1 MMRQFFKKLVKIFG
15 YTAATIVILLAIA
28 VGLFRLFLP
37 RLPEYQDQIK
47 VWASDAIGREVEF
60 SGMNAR
66 WALTG
71 PELEFYDAELIHPDN
86 RKRTIAAEVVS
97 IGISLNSLLFEGAL
111 VVDRVG
117 IRNTSIEIH
126 QLENGGW
133 WVQGTAIDE
142 MSVASSDGPQRLN
155 DVEVVGENIEIRFL
169 QPGDQRPRLINVPR
183 TLVSIDENRI
193 ALDATVRL
201 SQDLGREVKLSA
213 TQLLSVPE
221 EDRNWDVSV
230 EAEDIVLAGWS
241 RIQQAEQIEI
251 LSGEGDLDLSMVF
264 ADGAVSNATVEVDFS
279 DVSFVDG
286 QAFDLQGRIE
296 LDMSYDGWLVAAE
309 DFTLAT
315 ADHVWP
321 ESSLRAEA
329 GIDADGKIAMLN
341 MRASYLNLDDSYLL
355 LPLISETQRGQLASL
370 TPSGEIRDFVATVS
384 DIDGDSPQFDVSVDL
399 IDAGVAADG
408 GRPGV
413 RGFTGHMRANRSGG
427 RVEIRSS
434 NLLLDMP
441 QIMDEPV
448 DLITAAGTVL
458 WRSSNN
464 ETIVLSDSIRIVN
477 PVLDI
482 NSNVRLTI
490 DGDGGAPDIDLAS
503 TFSIRDMSAARRYI
517 PRKVMS
523 AKLYDWLQA
532 ALQRG
537 SLEDG
542 SLTLNGPLDKFPFDN
557 DEGRFWIEAT
567 ARNTTLKYHP
577 QWPAAEQANIDIVL
591 ENTRLY
597 SIRNRSTHAGSQ
609 AVNTTVD
616 IPDLRNP
623 VLKIEG
629 LVTGTLETLRQFA
642 LQSPI
647 NSFTGGNLNRLTVSG
662 DASFNLDLVVPLKDA
677 KSTTLNGL
685 LRSNNGT
692 LAVEGLKPP
701 ITDLIGEVLITR
713 ETIVSDLLGGRF
725 LGEEIDLTVGPG
737 DDPRFFAVATGQG
750 SSTATA
756 LIEEFGLPL
765 EGLING
771 ATDYTARVLFP
782 RGSQE
787 TPQPLTIRFESDL
800 VGLAVDVPDPAQKPA
815 ADAWLLSGDIRFMP
829 GGEAIES
836 SGHLGEDIAWQLA
849 FNPLEDGWD
858 LDRGVLT
865 LGGGEAQQ
873 PDTRG
878 LHIQGTTSVVRLDE
892 WLDLSQSGDS
902 KVGAAD
908 RIRSIDLTVD
918 NLFAIGQHL
927 RGHHVRLDRSALDWL
942 VQIEGE
948 DVVGS
953 VFVPYDFG
961 SERAMVIEM
970 ERMRLP
976 GDDVTPPSESK
987 LDPRTLPPI
996 TLTANE
1002 FALGD
1007 RHFGAVEM
1015 NLVRTEDGLEAETLT
1030 TKDATF
1036 EFVGTGRWVADDS
1049 EELGSRTYLT
1059 ATLNSTDVEP
1069 TLARLDFVEGISG
1082 DSMGILLDLSWSG
1095 GPRGSFLD
1103 VLDGEV
1109 RVRMEEGQLEEVEP
1123 GAGRMLGLVS
1133 FVALP
1138 RRLSLDFRDVFE
1150 EGFGYDSIDGTFN
1163 IVDGNA
1169 MTCDLSLEGP
1179 AADIGIVGST
1189 NLATSE
1195 YEQGAVIS
1203 ANVGNTLPIVG
1214 AVVGGAPGAAAMLIL
1229 SQILKK
1235 PLQEIGQVFYGIS
1248 GPWEDPEIE
1257 PVDSDDFVRYGELA
1271 GCLPEGDQE

>member
-1 MMRQFFKKLVKIFG
+1 MRQFLRKLTKILG
-15 YTAATIVILLAIA
+15 YTVATIVILMAIA

-47 VWASDAIGREVEF
+47 VWASDAIGMDVEF

-66 WALTG
+66 WALSG
-71 PELEFYDAELIHPDN
+71 PELEFYDAQLVRPDN
-86 RKRTIAAEVVS
+86 RKRSIAADVVS
-97 IGISLNSLLFEGAL
+97 IGVSLNSLLFEGAL

-117 IRNTSIEIH
+117 IRNTSIEIN
-126 QLENGGW
+126 QLENGDW
-133 WVQGTAIDE
+133 WIQGTAFDE
-142 MSVASSDGPQRLN
+142 LPIAREGGPQRLN

-183 TLVSIDENRI
+183 TLLSIDENRI

-201 SQDLGREVKLSA
+201 SEDLGREIKLSA
-213 TQLLSVPE
+213 TRLLGVPE
-221 EDRNWDVSV
+221 ADRSWDVSV
-230 EAEDIVLAGWS
+230 EADDITLAGWS
-241 RIQQAEQIEI
+241 RLQQVEQIEV
-251 LSGEGDLDLSMVF
+251 LSGEGDLDLSMVL
-264 ADGAVSNATVEVDFS
+264 ADGAVSNATAEVDFS
-279 DVSFVDG
+279 DVSLVDG
-286 QAFDLQGRIE
+286 QAFDLQGHFE
-296 LDMSYDGWLVAAE
+296 LDLSFDGWLVAVE
-309 DFTLAT
+309 DFSLA
-315 ADHVWP
+315 AGDREWP

-329 GIDADGKIAMLN
+329 SVDADGKIAMLN
-341 MRASYLNLDDSYLL
+341 LRASYVNLDDSYLL
-355 LPLISETQRGQLASL
+355 LPLIPEPQRSQLSSL
-370 TPSGEIRDFVATVS
+370 APSGEIRDFVATVS
-384 DIDGDSPQFDVSVDL
+384 DIDSDSPQFDISVDL
-399 IDAGVAADG
+399 SDAGVAADG
-408 GRPGV
+408 SRPGI

-427 RVEIRSS
+427 RVEINSS
-434 NLLLDMP
+434 DLLLDMP
-441 QIMDEPV
+441 QLMDEPV
-448 DLITAAGTVL
+448 DILSAAGTVL
-458 WRSSNN
+458 WRSGNS

-503 TFSIRDMSAARRYI
+503 TFSIGDLSEARRYI

-523 AKLYDWLQA
+523 AKLYDWLQG
-532 ALQRG
+532 ALQKG

-542 SLTLNGPLDKFPFDN
+542 SLILNGPLDKFPFDN
-557 DEGRFWIEAT
+557 DEGRFWIEVT

-577 QWPAAEQANIDIVL
+577 RWPAAEQANIDIVL
-591 ENTRLY
+591 EKTRLY
-597 SIRNRSTHAGSQ
+597 SVRNRSTNAGNQ
-609 AVNTTVD
+609 AVNTLVD
-616 IPDLRNP
+616 IPNLRNP

-647 NSFTGGNLNRLTVSG
+647 NSFTGGNLDRLTVSG

-677 KSTTLNGL
+677 QSTTLNGS

-713 ETIVSDLLGGRF
+713 ETIVGDSLGGRF
-725 LGEEIDLTVGPG
+725 LGEEVDLQVGPG
-737 DDPRFFAVATGQG
+737 EDPRFFAVAAAEG
-750 SSTATA
+750 STTATA
-756 LIEEFGLPL
+756 IIEELGVPL

-787 TPQPLTIRFESDL
+787 TPQPLTIEFSSDL
-800 VGLAVDVPDPAQKPA
+800 VGLAVDLPDPAQKPA
-815 ADAWLLSGDIRFMP
+815 ADAWLFNGDIRFMP
-829 GGEAIES
+829 GGGAIES
-836 SGHLGEDIAWQLA
+836 SGSLREDIAWQLA

-865 LGGGEAQQ
+865 LGAGEAQE

-878 LHIQGTTSVVRLDE
+878 LHIQGTTGVVRLEE
-892 WLDLSQSGDS
+892 WLDLSQSGDT

-908 RIRSIDLTVD
+908 RIRSIDVTVD

-996 TLTANE
+996 TLTAEE
-1002 FALGD
+1002 FAMGD
-1007 RHFGAVEM
+1007 RHFGALEV
-1015 NLVRTEDGLEAETLT
+1015 NLVRAEDGLEIETLT
-1030 TKDATF
+1030 AKDATF
-1036 EFVGTGRWVADDS
+1036 EIVGTGRWVADDS

-1069 TLARLDFVEGISG
+1069 TLARLDFVQGISG
-1082 DSMGILLDLSWSG
+1082 DSMGILVDLSWSG
-1095 GPRGSFLD
+1095 GPRASFYD

-1109 RVRMEEGQLEEVEP
+1109 RVRMEQGQLEEVEP

-1138 RRLSLDFRDVFE
+1138 RRLSLDFTDVFSK
-1150 EGFGYDSIDGTFN
+1150 GFGYDTIAGKFR

-1189 NLATSE
+1189 NLSTSE

-1203 ANVGNTLPIVG
+1203 ANVGATLPIVG
-1214 AVVGGAPGAAAMLIL
+1214 AVVGGPPGAAAMLIF
-1229 SQILKK
+1229 SQIFKK
-1235 PLQEIGQVFYGIS
+1235 PLQEVGQVFYGMS
-1248 GPWEDPEIE
+1248 GPWEDPKIE
-1257 PVDSDDFVRYGELA
+1257 PIDSDDFVRYGELA
-1271 GCLPEGDQE
+1271 GCLPEGDQR

>member
-1 MMRQFFKKLVKIFG
+1 MRQFLRKLTKVLG
-15 YTAATIVILLAIA
+15 YTVATIVILMAIA

-47 VWASDAIGREVEF
+47 VWASDAIGMDVEF

-66 WALTG
+66 WALSG
-71 PELEFYDAELIHPDN
+71 PELEFYDAQLVRPDN
-86 RKRTIAAEVVS
+86 RKRSITADVVS
-97 IGISLNSLLFEGAL
+97 IGVSLNSLLFEGAL

-117 IRNTSIEIH
+117 IRNTSIEIN
-126 QLENGGW
+126 QLENGDW
-133 WVQGTAIDE
+133 WIQGTAIDE
-142 MSVASSDGPQRLN
+142 LPIAREGGPQRLN

-169 QPGDQRPRLINVPR
+169 QPGDQRPRFINVPR
-183 TLVSIDENRI
+183 TLLSIDENRI

-201 SQDLGREVKLSA
+201 SEDLGREIKLSA
-213 TQLLSVPE
+213 TQLLGVPE
-221 EDRNWDVSV
+221 ADRSWDVSI
-230 EAEDIVLAGWS
+230 EADDITLAGWS
-241 RIQQAEQIEI
+241 RLRQVEQIEV
-251 LSGEGDLDLSMVF
+251 LSGEGDLDLSMVL
-264 ADGAVSNATVEVDFS
+264 ADGAVSNATAEVDFS
-279 DVSFVDG
+279 DVSLVDG
-286 QAFDLQGRIE
+286 QAFDLQGHFE
-296 LDMSYDGWLVAAE
+296 LDLSFDGWLVAVE
-309 DFTLAT
+309 DFSLA
-315 ADHVWP
+315 AGDHEWP

-329 GIDADGKIAMLN
+329 SVDADGKIAMLN
-341 MRASYLNLDDSYLL
+341 LRASYVNLDDSYLL
-355 LPLISETQRGQLASL
+355 LPLIPEPQRSQLSSL
-370 TPSGEIRDFVATVS
+370 APSGEIRDFVATVS
-384 DIDGDSPQFDVSVDL
+384 DIDSDSPQFDISVDL
-399 IDAGVAADG
+399 SDVGVAADG
-408 GRPGV
+408 RRPGI

-427 RVEIRSS
+427 RVEINSS
-434 NLLLDMP
+434 DLLLDMP
-441 QIMDEPV
+441 QLMDEPV
-448 DLITAAGTVL
+448 DILTAAGTVL
-458 WRSSNN
+458 WRSGNS

-503 TFSIRDMSAARRYI
+503 TFSIGDLSEARRYI

-523 AKLYDWLQA
+523 AKLYDWLQG
-532 ALQRG
+532 ALQKG

-542 SLTLNGPLDKFPFDN
+542 SLILNGPLDKFPFDN
-557 DEGRFWIEAT
+557 DEGRFWIEVT

-591 ENTRLY
+591 EKTRLY
-597 SIRNRSTHAGSQ
+597 SVRNRSTNAGNQ
-609 AVNTTVD
+609 AVNTLVD
-616 IPDLRNP
+616 IPNLRNP

-647 NSFTGGNLNRLTVSG
+647 NSFTGGNLDRLTVSG

-677 KSTTLNGL
+677 QSTTLNGS

-713 ETIVSDLLGGRF
+713 ETIVGDSLGGRF
-725 LGEEIDLTVGPG
+725 LGEEVDLQVGPG
-737 DDPRFFAVATGQG
+737 EDPRFFAVATADG
-750 SSTATA
+750 STTATA
-756 LIEEFGLPL
+756 IIEELGVPL

-787 TPQPLTIRFESDL
+787 MPQPLTIEFASDL
-800 VGLAVDVPDPAQKPA
+800 VGLAVDLPDPVQKPA
-815 ADAWLLSGDIRFMP
+815 ADAWLFNGDIRFMP
-829 GGEAIES
+829 GGAAIES
-836 SGHLGEDIAWQLA
+836 LGSLREDIAWQLA

-865 LGGGEAQQ
+865 LGGGEFPQ

-878 LHIQGTTSVVRLDE
+878 LHIRGTTGVVRLEE
-892 WLDLSQSGDS
+892 WLDLSQSGDT

-908 RIRSIDLTVD
+908 RIRSIDVTVD

-961 SERAMVIEM
+961 SERAMVIGM

-996 TLTANE
+996 TLTAEE
-1002 FALGD
+1002 FAMGD
-1007 RHFGAVEM
+1007 RHFGALEV
-1015 NLVRTEDGLEAETLT
+1015 NLVRVADGLEIETLT
-1030 TKDATF
+1030 AKDATF
-1036 EFVGTGRWVADDS
+1036 EIVGTGRWVADDS

-1069 TLARLDFVEGISG
+1069 TLARLDFVQGISG
-1082 DSMGILLDLSWSG
+1082 DSMGILVDLSWSG
-1095 GPRGSFLD
+1095 GPRASFYD

-1109 RVRMEEGQLEEVEP
+1109 RVRMEQGQLEEVEP

-1138 RRLSLDFRDVFE
+1138 RRLSLDFTDVFSK
-1150 EGFGYDSIDGTFN
+1150 GFGYDSIDGTFHL
-1163 IVDGNA
+1163 VDGYA
-1169 MTCDLSLEGP
+1169 TTCDLSLEGP
-1179 AADIGIVGST
+1179 AADIGIVGGT
-1189 NLATSE
+1189 NLVTSE

-1203 ANVGNTLPIVG
+1203 ANVGATLPIVG
-1214 AVVGGAPGAAAMLIL
+1214 AVVGGPPGAAAMLIF
-1229 SQILKK
+1229 SQIFKK
-1235 PLQEIGQVFYGIS
+1235 PLQEVGQVFYGMS

-1271 GCLPEGDQE
+1271 GCLSEGDQE